1 LREKE
6 KFLKSSIDKV
16 LGEERRL
23 EAWER
28 QVDEQREGWEDRDR
42 QLRQRDKKNGEKE
55 LQVRELF

>member
-1 LREKE
+1 MREKE